1 MHIFC
6 IEQNYFA
13 NKDDQ
18 KVESNREPVIFS
30 KSSTALLQED
40 VSFSYPGFSNELYCS
55 CELVLRICKTG
66 TNVPVNE
73 AADFYDAIS
82 VGINFIAFD
91 NEEQM
96 PEDEFWQKTKG
107 WNNSSAVGK
116 WMPVKDFDNKSSI
129 DFCLYKN
136 REMAQFCNSGLMIK
150 NFESLINIISQSNTL
165 REGDL
170 IFTGTQVNIGELLV
184 GDLLEAFIED
194 DSLLEMEIE

>member
-13 NKDDQ
+13 DKDDQ
-18 KVESNREPVIFS
+18 KAGTSRGPLIFS
-30 KSSTALLQED
+30 KSLTALLQEG
-40 VSFSYPGFSNELYCS
+40 VAFTYPGFANELYGS

-66 TNVPVNE
+66 TNIPESE
-73 AADFYDAIS
+73 AAKFYDAIS

-107 WNNSSAVGK
+107 WTNSSAVGK
-116 WMPVKDFDNKSSI
+116 WMPATNFTNKSNI

-150 NFESLINIISQSNTL
+150 NFESLIHIISHRYTL
-165 REGDL
+165 QEGDL
-170 IFTGTQVNIGELLV
+170 VFTGTQVNIGELLV